1 MLVVEVARGGK
12 NTYGHQMGGW
22 KVMTSGIPVSRFGR
36 AKDARRFAKNLRK
49 LYGRQGVD
57 DAGAAALLALHQMK
71 DDNDLWE
78 EDREYDLAYEREM
91 EREMAMEDHLQ

>member
-12 NTYGHQMGGW
+12 NTYGHKMDGW
-22 KVMTSGIPVSRFGR
+22 KVMTSGIPVARMQK

-49 LYGRQGVD
+49 LYSRGNVD

-78 EDREYDLAYEREM
+78 EDNEYF
-91 EREMAMEDHLQ
+91 REMAAEEEMDRQMGIEV

>member
-12 NTYGHQMGGW
+12 NTYGHTMYGW
-22 KVMTSGIPVSRFGR
+22 KVMTSGIPVARMAR

-49 LYGRQGVD
+49 LYGRQRID
-57 DAGAAALLALHQMK
+57 DAAAAAILALHQMK

-78 EDREYDLAYEREM
+78 HEEDDPYRHQYEQDFEEAM
-91 EREMAMEDHLQ
+91 ERETV

>member
-12 NTYGHQMGGW
+12 NTYGHTMRGW
-22 KVMTSGIPVSRFGR
+22 KVMTSGIPVARMDK

-49 LYGRQGVD
+49 LYGRQNVD

-78 EDREYDLAYEREM
+78 EDDPYRRDQEFDEVM
-91 EREMAMEDHLQ
+91 ERELA

>member
-12 NTYGHQMGGW
+12 NTYGHTMGGW
-22 KVMTSGIPVSRFGR
+22 KVMTSGIPVARMQT

-78 EDREYDLAYEREM
+78 EDLEYF
-91 EREMAMEDHLQ
+91 REMAAEEEMDRQMELEA

>member
-12 NTYGHQMGGW
+12 NTYGHTMHGW
-22 KVMTSGIPVSRFGR
+22 KVMTGGIPVARMNK

-49 LYGRQGVD
+49 LYGRQGID
-57 DAGAAALLALHQMK
+57 DAAAAALLAVHQMK

-78 EDREYDLAYEREM
+78 EDNEYF
-91 EREMAMEDHLQ
+91 REMAAEEEMDRQMGIEA